1 MIVTEKDIKALR
13 NGTRLT
19 LFLAG
24 SGWEEDFGKTI
35 PVVKI
40 DNKLYEIKSNYFNIE
55 DIDNEDDNDDHDND
69 DLKVIAAI
77 K

>member
-1 MIVTEKDIKALR
+1 MIVTEKDIRALR

-24 SGWEEDFGKTI
+24 SDWEEDFGKAI

-40 DNKLYEIKSNYFNIE
+40 DNKLYEIKPNHFDIE
-55 DIDNEDDNDDHDND
+55 DINNEKDDG
-69 DLKVIAAI
+69 LGIIAAI